1 MIAQKWFPVNAEQG
15 QQSRKILGHTISY
28 HHTIIVDHCCKM
40 WISMNRPYAPPMP
53 LWHLRAVACGMTNWH
68 FQQVSPFNSSQCGL
82 ELLSL
87 ASTCLISEMH
97 WSTTMKLN
105 YAKTN
110 FRFQFNSSM
119 CLYVWYFDIVLI
131 DLEISWDFQPTES
144 LHVGNNLFCILVV
157 GLYFAVEM
165 QKCNAFAWA
174 PCGCVRRFLTTKAMW
189 WWLCCDEIVHKSS
202 GSCDSCSTI
211 SSAFIAHFGA
221 GSSSYTRCIDWCR
234 LYVQRCHWVQPCS

>member
-97 WSTTMKLN
+97 SSTTMKLN

-119 CLYVWYFDIVLI
+119 CLYIWYFDIVLI
-131 DLEISWDFQPTES
+131 DLEIFNQLSLYMLEITSFAFWSWVYISPLKCRNAMHLLE
-144 LHVGNNLFCILVV
+144 LPAVV
-157 GLYFAVEM
+157 F
-165 QKCNAFAWA
+165 
-174 PCGCVRRFLTTKAMW
+174 
-189 WWLCCDEIVHKSS
+189 
-202 GSCDSCSTI
+202 
-211 SSAFIAHFGA
+211 A
-221 GSSSYTRCIDWCR
+221 GS
-234 LYVQRCHWVQPCS
+234 